1 MSDKPKRPYMPLAVK
16 LAACLHLLGID
27 PDNVEFDHDPSL
39 GMRPRDPET
48 GDWIPPANDPRHIV
62 PRSADGHKLKT
73 FGDHVPLSG
82 DVSKIA
88 KLDRIEKEQAA
99 FRARLLAKET
109 GEPVVKRKA
118 WPKRPFPKRPRS

>member
-1 MSDKPKRPYMPLAVK
+1 MPLSVK
-16 LAACLHLLGID
+16 LAACLDALGLLGEEIEWEHTIALGLRPYNPETKKYD
-27 PDNVEFDHDPSL
+27 PDEHDPRYIRP
-39 GMRPRDPET
+39 MRKPQ
-48 GDWIPPANDPRHIV
+48 
-62 PRSADGHKLKT
+62 HKLKT